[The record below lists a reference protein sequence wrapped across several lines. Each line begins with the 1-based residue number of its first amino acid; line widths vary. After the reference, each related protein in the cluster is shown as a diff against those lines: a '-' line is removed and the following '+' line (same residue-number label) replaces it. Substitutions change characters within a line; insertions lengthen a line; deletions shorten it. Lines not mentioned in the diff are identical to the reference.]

1 MNEPLVLKQM
11 IGFLKIVFE
20 LGKQMSDVGNKG
32 VCW

>member
-20 LGKQMSDVGNKG
+20 LGKQMSDVGQ
-32 VCW
+32 